1 MNQVPQALAPA
12 RTRRPLTRWTAA
24 AMLATVTLLA
34 GCAGTVK
41 HVGPVA
47 AAPSAPILGVSQV
60 SVQLSPDATRQLA
73 DNPQFNREELAG
85 FMRRRLEGR
94 GMLGTQAT
102 HRVEVVVTDIRVRS
116 AFAAVMMGFLAGDDH
131 VNGRVRLLDPA
142 GKRVRDIEVTASYA
156 LGGWGGGQ
164 DGTRMNWLYD
174 KFAELAVT
182 ELQTVVSAAAPGTA
196 PASTLASAPAAAPV
210 VAVPVVAVP
219 VAAAATPAR
228 APAAPVVVPPAARQP
243 SGFAALNDATA
254 LPVRGERNRE
264 IYRDWLTRR
273 PPRAFVISE
282 GDHVYGTWG
291 SNPRDPMAP
300 RDALERALYNCAQA
314 GRSQCAVYA
323 VDDQVTWRGPTA
335 AAAAAQ

>member
-1 MNQVPQALAPA
+1 MNQVPQALVPVRA
-12 RTRRPLTRWTAA
+12 RRPLTRWTAA
-24 AMLATVTLLA
+24 AVLAAVTLLA

-47 AAPSAPILGVSQV
+47 AAPAVAIQGVSQV

-102 HRVEVVVTDIRVRS
+102 HRIDVVVTDIRVRS
-116 AFAAVMMGFLAGDDH
+116 AFAAVMLGFMAGDDH

-142 GKRVRDIEVTASYA
+142 GKPVRDIEVTASYA

-182 ELQTVVSAAAPGTA
+182 ELQAVVSAAAPGTA
-196 PASTLASAPAAAPV
+196 PASAVASAAPASAATATATPGV
-210 VAVPVVAVP
+210 Q
-219 VAAAATPAR
+219 AAAATARPAV
-228 APAAPVVVPPAARQP
+228 ASVTVPATARQP
-243 SGFAALNDATA
+243 SGFAALNDDKA
-254 LPVRGERNRE
+254 LPVRGDRNRE
-264 IYRDWLTRR
+264 IYRDWLTRK
-273 PPRAFVISE
+273 PPRAFVVSE
-282 GDHVYGTWG
+282 GDHVYSTWG

-314 GRSQCAVYA
+314 GRTQCAVYA
-323 VDDQVTWRGPTA
+323 VDEQVTYRPATPTA
-335 AAAAAQ
+335 AAQ